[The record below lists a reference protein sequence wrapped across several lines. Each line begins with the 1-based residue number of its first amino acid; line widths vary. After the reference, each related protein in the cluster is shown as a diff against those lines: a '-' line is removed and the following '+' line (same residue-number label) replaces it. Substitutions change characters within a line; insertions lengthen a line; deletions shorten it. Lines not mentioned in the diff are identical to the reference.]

1 MRRCA
6 YDSFIPF
13 TKITKLVVT
22 KWYRRVHAFINKD
35 ALHTYPIIHTQIS
48 RFSSKWYCLSSF
60 LRSRHEE
67 NPSPLERDSMSSFIP
82 PPTKLFP
89 NVSKTTFN
97 GGLARRKDLYI
108 NQRQDKARE
117 ICRFTCFDSRR
128 EYWPEERRK
137 AGKLDWLEVS
147 GST

>member
-13 TKITKLVVT
+13 TKITKLVA

-35 ALHTYPIIHTQIS
+35 ALHTYPNLTILVQMILPL
-48 RFSSKWYCLSSF
+48 FVSSF
-60 LRSRHEE
+60 ATRRKSLAF
-67 NPSPLERDSMSSFIP
+67 ERDSMSSFIP

-128 EYWPEERRK
+128 EYWARGEEK
-137 AGKLDWLEVS
+137 G
-147 GST
+147 G

>member
-1 MRRCA
+1 ML
-6 YDSFIPF
+6 Y
-13 TKITKLVVT
+13 
-22 KWYRRVHAFINKD
+22 
-35 ALHTYPIIHTQIS
+35 IHTQSYIPKSHDS
-48 RFSSKWYCLSSF
+48 RPNDIAS

-108 NQRQDKARE
+108 KQRQDKKARE

-137 AGKLDWLEVS
+137 AGKPDWLEVS